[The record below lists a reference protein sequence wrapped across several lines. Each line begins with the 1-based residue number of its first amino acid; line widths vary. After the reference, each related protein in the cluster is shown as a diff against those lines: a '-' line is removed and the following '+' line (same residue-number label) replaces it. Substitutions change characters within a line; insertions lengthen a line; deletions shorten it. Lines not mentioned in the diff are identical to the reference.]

1 MYPSHRAHRALS
13 EHLEGMRA
21 SGHAHKCDD
30 GDGSYGGGSAVTDRC
45 GNINHD
51 ARAQMHSLLE
61 LLLADPG
68 DGRPSFRERCEAMLR
83 DVPRK
88 GTDHSGD
95 WSRRKDIFKA
105 VPDLSP

>member
-30 GDGSYGGGSAVTDRC
+30 GDGSHGGGSAVTDRC
-45 GNINHD
+45 GNIDHA
-51 ARAQMHSLLE
+51 ARAQMHALLDR
-61 LLLADPG
+61 LLADP

-88 GTDHSGD
+88 GADHSGD